1 MFLYVQFRC
10 CLPSCH
16 FLLLFWSLASSL
28 CSSQVSRLCDCVLHP
43 NVFHLRLIVFPPSCL
58 FKLRPPFCLFQM
70 VCRFHQHSSL
80 LCFPEWFPV
89 YLFYTWASWVVR
101 AGPLYLCCASWLPG
115 FDFCFIKWLCISMT
129 VWFLLCV
136 LRPVLDGNECLQNLI
151 LLEEVD
157 SWDFKCQLL
166 SEE

>member
-1 MFLYVQFRC
+1 MSSSGVVFQVVTSCFYFEVWRHPYVPLKFPDC
-10 CLPSCH
+10 VIVCSTLMC
-16 FLLLFWSLASSL
+16 FTCVWLSSL
-28 CSSQVSRLCDCVLHP
+28 P
-43 NVFHLRLIVFPPSCL
+43 
-58 FKLRPPFCLFQM
+58 LRPPFCLFQM
-70 VCRFHQHSSL
+70 VCHFHQHSSL

-89 YLFYTWASWVVR
+89 CLFYTWASRIVP

-136 LRPVLDGNECLQNLI
+136 LRPVLDSDECLQNLI

-157 SWDFKCQLL
+157 SWGFKCQLL